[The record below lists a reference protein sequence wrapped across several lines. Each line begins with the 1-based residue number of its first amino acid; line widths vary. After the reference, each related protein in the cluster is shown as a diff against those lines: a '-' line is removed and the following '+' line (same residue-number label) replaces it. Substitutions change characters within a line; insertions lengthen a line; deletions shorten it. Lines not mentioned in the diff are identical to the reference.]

1 MLKKVLLSVAILFTT
16 AFSNVSF
23 AKEVVEEKEQVKEQ
37 EKEQVKEQETKKKQD
52 KSLIKEVD
60 LGSEKLGKPL
70 GDKLVVEEGAEDLLE
85 PEEKTVDIDDTLS
98 TAKKKKSATAEAE
111 AENTDA
117 SNAKPITIDS
127 IHSGTINKEGEIR
140 WYAFYNT
147 KPGKLT
153 VFLQTVRSTDV
164 NYDLHFFKL
173 NEDTM
178 KLEEEIISSYQAG
191 KNEQVARI
199 APEGYYYIAVN
210 SVQGFDTAN
219 TFALVVKH
227 STTYDTSE
235 PDDNAWLAH
244 EKEST
249 TFTNTQTIDNP
260 FDEDWSYFHV
270 LEPKSISVT
279 LNNQIPGTVYR
290 ADILDAAANVLAS
303 LDQNKQY
310 LINFPKGDYFVRVL
324 SSSGYSDSQTY
335 TLSVKD
341 QSVASSVVISS
352 INSDGGVEGLV
363 DYSQGK
369 KWRIKNNITVHGKT
383 FDANGYPAYN
393 VPITVY
399 VVTRLNNTVYSGT
412 GTADANGNFSIAVN
426 GIGPAIGQNTH
437 YLYSFI
443 HYYDVIPL
451 VVASGSTKLNSNVDS
466 VYHFAYSLYNRS

>member
-1 MLKKVLLSVAILFTT
+1 MVKKVLLSVAILFTT
-16 AFSNVSF
+16 VFSSSVGF
-23 AKEVVEEKEQVKEQ
+23 AKEVIEEKKP
-37 EKEQVKEQETKKKQD
+37 D
-52 KSLIKEVD
+52 KPQIKEVE

-70 GDKLVVEEGAEDLLE
+70 GEKLVVEEGAEKLLD
-85 PEEKTVDIDDTLS
+85 PEEKTVDIDDSLS
-98 TAKKKKSATAEAE
+98 TPKKKKPAAAEAE

-117 SNAKPITIDS
+117 SNAKPIAIDS

-140 WYAFYNT
+140 WYAFYNA

-164 NYDLHFFKL
+164 NYDLHLFKL
-173 NEDTM
+173 NEQTM
-178 KLEEEIISSYQAG
+178 KLEEETISSYQAG

-210 SVQGFDTAN
+210 SVKGFDTAN

-227 STTYDTSE
+227 STTYDKSE
-235 PDDNAWLAH
+235 PDDNAWLAQ
-244 EKEST
+244 EKDST

-270 LEPKSISVT
+270 LEPKSLSVT
-279 LNNQIPGTVYR
+279 LQNQIPGTVYR
-290 ADILDAAANVLAS
+290 ADILDAAANVLLN

-310 LINFPKGDYFVRVL
+310 LVTFPKGDYFIRVL
-324 SSSGYSDSQTY
+324 SSSGYSDSQPY

-363 DYSQGK
+363 DYPQGK
-369 KWRIKNNITVHGKT
+369 KWRIKNNITVHGKAY
-383 FDANGYPAYN
+383 DANGYPAYN

-399 VVTRLNNTVYSGT
+399 VVTRLNNTVYS

-451 VVASGSTKLNSNVDS
+451 VVASGSTKLSSNVDS